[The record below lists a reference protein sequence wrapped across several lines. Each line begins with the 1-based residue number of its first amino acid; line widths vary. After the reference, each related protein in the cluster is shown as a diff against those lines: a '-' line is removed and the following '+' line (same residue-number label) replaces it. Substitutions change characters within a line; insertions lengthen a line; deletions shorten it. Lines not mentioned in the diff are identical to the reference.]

1 MAGAQSIGPGTLL
14 GRYCLVEKIGSGGMG
29 DVWRASDT
37 TLGRTVAVK
46 ILPEEAIA
54 TPERRRRFETEARS
68 AATVSHP
75 NLVPVFDYGE
85 TDGVLYIVQELVQG
99 QMLSEMLRTSG
110 PILPERAAEWAA
122 QAADGLA
129 QAHDAGVL
137 HRDVKP
143 GNLIVGR
150 DGRLRVLDF
159 GLAKMVGGTT
169 RGLADPE
176 PLTHD
181 GFIVGSI
188 HYMSPEQ
195 ALGRELDGRSD
206 GFSLGIVLYEMLT
219 GKRPFEGRSAI
230 DTMHAIAYE
239 PPRAI
244 DPADPAVPPPLTTI
258 LEKALDKN
266 AEDRYQSLREMAVDL
281 RRFGRRASGSS
292 PILTPPTAVERTLEL
307 RKPRRSPVLV
317 AGAAVLAA
325 ILLAV
330 AARQALR
337 PRGRVAQPPKATR
350 FLVQTESQEESPTF
364 SPDGRAFAY
373 ASNLRGTYDVYYR
386 LLAGGAP
393 VRLTDSTEDHREP
406 CFSADG
412 SHVFFVRGELGT
424 SKTSIW
430 SVPALGGSARK
441 VLDGGDQPSISSDG
455 KHLLFRRWNGDRT
468 ALFTCDPDGGSER
481 EIFLAPH
488 GELSGAR
495 LSPDGGSVAFLWL
508 EVLPG
513 HLGDIWLVRTEGGI
527 PKRLTNDRRDV
538 AGHVDWLPDG
548 SEVLFCSVRSGVGNI
563 WMVSPKGGAPRPVTT
578 GSGRTLSPSVSPD
591 GSSLLVETERV
602 VSDAWEYELPGGAAR
617 SLTTIGGVWAPSRLP
632 DGRLLFCDWTRGEED
647 LDIVIEDAAGSRTL
661 LAQGSN
667 PRASPDGKRVFFSK
681 AEGGGKRVI
690 AVVDVEGGPAR
701 RLTEPEGDD
710 NYPDPT
716 PDGKAVVYCRTLAGK
731 SSVVLHALGG
741 EAKVLFSGD
750 ASASR
755 AGDGAVVFRSCLA
768 EGCGVCAVPYAG
780 GRPRLLVPDGRWPA
794 LSSDGRAVYA
804 LVGPKNGPDL
814 VRVPLSGG
822 TPDRLFALNRDRSP
836 VFWAVFTIDVTPG
849 EKSVVA
855 THQKNDHDVV
865 LLEGVFR

>member
-1 MAGAQSIGPGTLL
+1 MAGAHSIGPGTLL

-99 QMLSEMLRTSG
+99 QTVAEMLRAVG
-110 PILPERAAEWAA
+110 AIPPERAAEWCA
-122 QAADGLA
+122 QAAEGLA

-143 GNLIVGR
+143 GNLIIGK

-159 GLAKMVGGTT
+159 GLAKMLGGTT
-169 RGLADPE
+169 RGLADPD

-206 GFSLGIVLYEMLT
+206 GFSLGIVLYEMLM

-239 PPRAI
+239 PPRPI

-292 PILTPPTAVERTLEL
+292 PILTPPTAVEPTLALER
-307 RKPRRSPVLV
+307 RKRSPALV
-317 AGAAVLAA
+317 AAMLVLGAV
-325 ILLAV
+325 LLAV
-330 AARQALR
+330 AARQALL
-337 PRGRVAQPPKATR
+337 PRGRVAQPPRATR

-373 ASNLRGTYDVYYR
+373 ASNLRGTYDVFYR

-393 VRLTDSTEDHREP
+393 VRLTDSTEDDREP

-424 SKTSIW
+424 AKTSIW
-430 SVPALGGSARK
+430 SVPALGGTARK
-441 VLDGGDQPSISSDG
+441 VLDGGDEPSIASSG
-455 KHLLFRRWNGDRT
+455 KHLLFRRWRGERT
-468 ALFTCDPDGGSER
+468 ALYVSDTDGGGER
-481 EIFLAPH
+481 EILLAPH
-488 GELSGAR
+488 GEVTGAR
-495 LSPDGGSVAFLWL
+495 LSPDGKSVAFLWL

-513 HLGDIWLVRTEGGI
+513 HLGDVWLVGSEGGA

-563 WMVSPKGGAPRPVTT
+563 WMVSPKGGPPRPVTS

-602 VSDAWEYELPGGAAR
+602 VSDAWEYLLTGGAGRA
-617 SLTTIGGVWAPSRLP
+617 LTTIGGVWAPSRLP
-632 DGRLLFCDWTRGEED
+632 DDRLLFCDWTRGEED
-647 LDIVIEDAAGSRTL
+647 LDIVIEDAAGARTL

-667 PRASPDGKRVFFSK
+667 PRASADGKRVFFSK
-681 AEGGGKRVI
+681 AEGSGRRAI
-690 AVVDVEGGPAR
+690 AVVDVDGGPAR
-701 RLTEPEGDD
+701 RLTKPEGDD

-716 PDGKAVVYCRTLAGK
+716 PDGKAFVYCRTLAGK
-731 SSVVLHALGG
+731 SRVVLQPLGG
-741 EAKVLFSGD
+741 EPKDLFEGE

-755 AGDGAVVFRSCLA
+755 AGDGAAVFRSCLA
-768 EGCGVCAVPYAG
+768 DGCGVFAVPYAG
-780 GRPRLLVPDGRWPA
+780 GRPRLLVGDGRWPA
-794 LSSDGRAVYA
+794 LSSDRRTVYA
-804 LVGPKNGPDL
+804 LVGPKNGPVL

-822 TPDRLFALNRDRSP
+822 TPERLFELNRDRNP

-849 EKSVVA
+849 DAAIVA